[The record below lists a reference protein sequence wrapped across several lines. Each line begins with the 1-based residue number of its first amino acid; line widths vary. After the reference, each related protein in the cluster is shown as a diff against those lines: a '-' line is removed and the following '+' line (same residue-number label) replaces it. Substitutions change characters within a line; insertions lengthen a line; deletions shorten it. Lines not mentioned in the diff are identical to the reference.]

1 MPLLGEAAVLLT
13 FDIEE
18 AAIAEH
24 DDWHTHE
31 HLPERLSIPGF
42 LRGTR
47 WVSFQGSPR
56 YAVIYEVDRLGT
68 LGSDAYL
75 KCLNKPTPWTSRM
88 MTHYRG
94 MTRGLCSVER
104 SYGFGAGN
112 YSLLIRFKPI
122 ADSVGLIEW
131 LGDEVLPDLPRR
143 PGLGSVHLLQ
153 GALPPAMTSEQQIRG
168 VDAAVEWAL
177 MATGY
182 EHEAIAELESAEL
195 SLEALRARG
204 CASASVAM
212 YRAAYSLSADEIGAY
227 PRGRQ

>member
-1 MPLLGEAAVLLT
+1 MPLLGKAAMLLS

-18 AAIAEH
+18 GAIAEH

-56 YAVIYEVDRLGT
+56 YAVIYEVERLQT
-68 LGSDAYL
+68 LGSEAYL
-75 KCLNKPTPWTSRM
+75 KRLNSPTPWTSKM

-94 MTRGLCSVER
+94 MIRGLCSVER
-104 SYGFGAGN
+104 SYGFGTGH

-122 ADSVGLIEW
+122 ADSAALIEW
-131 LGDEVLPDLPRR
+131 LDDQVLPHLPLR
-143 PGLGSVHLLQ
+143 PGLGSVHLLR
-153 GALPPAMTSEQQIRG
+153 GTVAAAMTSEQQIRG
-168 VDAAVEWAL
+168 VDAGVDWAL

-182 EHEAIAELESAEL
+182 EPEAIAELESAEL
-195 SLEALRARG
+195 SLRVLQAHG
-204 CASASVAM
+204 CASASFAF
-212 YRAAYSLSADEIGAY
+212 YRAAYSLSADEIDA
-227 PRGRQ
+227 